1 MSAAPTP
8 LLTTLPLKLELY
20 ERGLENRECR
30 PVVAEDAPLLDEL
43 IQHMIAF
50 TLAHD
55 GVGLSAPQVGIYIR
69 LAVVVPEK
77 NKAYALINPEIT
89 SFGGRDLID
98 DEGCLSIPP
107 ANQATARVTR
117 SEIITLESGTIERP
131 NAREVTKHK
140 GLEARIIQHEID
152 HLQGIFF
159 INRVSQLQRSLVMKK
174 YAKWRRQHGMEA
186 I

>member
-1 MSAAPTP
+1 MAAVSIP
-8 LLTTLPLKLELY
+8 LIVPLPLKLDLY
-20 ERGLENRECR
+20 EHSLENRECR
-30 PVVAEDAPLLDEL
+30 PVMVEDGPLLDEL

-50 TLAHD
+50 TIAHD
-55 GVGLSAPQVGIYIR
+55 GVGLSAPQVGIYLR
-69 LAVVVPEK
+69 LAVVAPEK

-131 NAREVTKHK
+131 NAREVTKHR
-140 GLEARIIQHEID
+140 GLEARIIQHEVD

-159 INRVSQLQRSLVMKK
+159 INRISHLQRSLVMKK
-174 YAKWRRQHGMEA
+174 YAKWRKQHAMGDL
-186 I
+186 